1 MGHPANLT
9 FEHSLSST
17 AAPSTP
23 ARPQRRP
30 RDLSFIVPQARD
42 DGGSKARSTEI
53 SARTSELLQLLELLN
68 SFICYRLSA
77 IGYWR
82 SDLRSSRGEVKIN
95 LPGGFEEILFTVGRH
110 FTRNL
115 ACFRFIIR

>member
-68 SFICYRLSA
+68 SFICYRLLA
-77 IGYWR
+77 IGGATYGPAAEK
-82 SDLRSSRGEVKIN
+82 LRSICQVVSKKSC
-95 LPGGFEEILFTVGRH
+95 LPSVATLPVT
-110 FTRNL
+110 L
-115 ACFRFIIR
+115 PASAL